1 MIAFRPAPAS
11 LPPGQ
16 RIYAVGDIHG
26 CAARLI
32 LLHAE
37 IVADLVARPVAA
49 PVLLHLGDYVDKGE
63 DSAGVLA
70 HLSGPAVL
78 PGLGQGP
85 GRVVAR
91 VDLAG
96 NHEAAMLAAL
106 EGAAGDVADWL
117 WCGGRATL
125 ESYGLSPEATPAEWR
140 AAIPP
145 AHLAWMRG
153 LAACHRAGGY
163 LFVHAG
169 IRPGLALEAQA
180 PEDLVRIRQP
190 FLSSEA
196 SHGVVVVHGHT
207 ARAEPEVRHNRINLD
222 TAAWSG
228 GPLTCAVLEAD
239 RIGFLQT

>member
-11 LPPGQ
+11 LPAGQ
-16 RIYAVGDIHG
+16 RVYAVGDIHG
-26 CAARLI
+26 CAARLS
-32 LLHAE
+32 LLHAQ
-37 IVADLVARPVAA
+37 IAADLAARPVAA
-49 PVLLHLGDYVDKGE
+49 PTLLHLGDYVDKGE

-70 HLSGPAVL
+70 YLAGPLPLPL
-78 PGLGQGP
+78 PGHP
-85 GRVVAR
+85 VAR

-96 NHEAAMLAAL
+96 NHEVAMLAAL
-106 EGAAGDVADWL
+106 DGAPGDVADWL

-125 ESYGLSPEATPAEWR
+125 DSYGLSPEATPAEWR

-153 LAACHRAGGY
+153 LTAWYRAGGY

-169 IRPGLALEAQA
+169 IRPGLPLEAQA

-196 SHGVVVVHGHT
+196 SHGMVVVHGHT
-207 ARAEPEVRHNRINLD
+207 ARSEPEIRHNRINLD

-239 RIGFLQT
+239 RIGFLQA